1 MDHGLACVSAC
12 YDARVHRIVGRV
24 LPIILLLAFAASIGD
39 SAPDLDLGSL
49 SHHYDGD
56 WDDAGHVGKLRAHGI
71 EAAVTDYRPT
81 VAPREPA
88 RPPARRDTPRP
99 PQVAHKPVGSRAP
112 PA

>member
-1 MDHGLACVSAC
+1 MDHARAFVPAC
-12 YDARVHRIVGRV
+12 YDACVHRIVGRV
-24 LPIILLLAFAASIGD
+24 LPILLLLAFAVAVGD
-39 SAPDLDLGSL
+39 SAHDPDFGSL

-56 WDDAGHVGKLRAHGI
+56 GDDAGHVGKLRAHGI
-71 EAAVTDYRPT
+71 DAAVTDARPT

-99 PQVAHKPVGSRAP
+99 PQVAREPLGSRAP